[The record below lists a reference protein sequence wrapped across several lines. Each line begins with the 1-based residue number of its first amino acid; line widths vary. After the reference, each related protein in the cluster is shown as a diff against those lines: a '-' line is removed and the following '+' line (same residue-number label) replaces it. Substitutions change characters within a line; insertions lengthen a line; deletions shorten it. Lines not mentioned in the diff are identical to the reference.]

1 MDDTAM
7 LGRCPVLPGFDP
19 LSPVYLADPFAVL
32 AGLPDTE
39 RTIFFAPTIDYY
51 VVTQHADIAAIFQD
65 TATFS
70 AAAAQL
76 PLVTLEP
83 EAGRILLDGGH
94 KPQPSMVSLDQPDHT
109 RLRRPATRAFTAA
122 RVRAMEAE
130 IRARVDALLDAVD
143 GDKSFDLVEALCF
156 PLPADTIFSLM
167 GVPQQDYPQL
177 RNWCGS
183 RAALAW
189 GRPAPDEQVD
199 IARNMVAYRRY
210 LRALVDTK
218 VANRGS
224 DFTSDL
230 VAIHDEDPDRLT
242 LDEIASIL
250 FSLSFAGHE
259 TTNNL
264 IGNTV
269 RRLLENPDLWARVV
283 DDPGAIPAAVE
294 ETLRFDPSV
303 PVWRRITTRPVTI
316 GGVDLPA
323 GAKLFLWLAAAG
335 RDESVFANPDRF
347 DLDRPNSRDHLAF
360 GGRSNHLC
368 LGANLGRLE
377 ATVAIERLAAR
388 FPDLHLPI
396 QDLEFHPN
404 ISFRGP
410 RRLLVDTTAQ

>member
-1 MDDTAM
+1 MAAPETIDH
-7 LGRCPVLPGFDP
+7 CPVLPGFDP
-19 LSPVYLADPFAVL
+19 LSPEYLTDPFAVL
-32 AGLPDTE
+32 AALPE
-39 RTIFFAPTIDYY
+39 FARPVFFAPSIGYY
-51 VVTQHADIAAIFQD
+51 VVTRHADIAAVFAD
-65 TATFS
+65 TVTFS

-76 PLVTLEP
+76 PLVALEP

-94 KPQPSMVSLDQPDHT
+94 TPQPSMVSLDQPEHT
-109 RLRRPATRAFTAA
+109 RLRRPATRAFTSA
-122 RVRAMEAE
+122 RVRAMEAG
-130 IRARVDALLDAVD
+130 IRARVDALLDAV
-143 GDKSFDLVEALCF
+143 GDAECFDLVEALCF

-167 GVPQQDYPQL
+167 GVPEKDYPLL
-177 RNWCGS
+177 RDWCGS

-189 GRPAPDEQVD
+189 GRPAPEEQVD
-199 IARNMVAYRRY
+199 IATNMVAYRRY
-210 LRALVDTK
+210 LRALVDTL
-218 VANRGS
+218 ATDRGD

-230 VAIHDEDPDRLT
+230 LAIHDEDPDRLT

-269 RRLLENPDLWARVV
+269 RRLLEDPDRWARIV
-283 DDPGAIPAAVE
+283 DDPRAIPGAVE

-303 PVWRRITTRPVTI
+303 PVWRRRTTRPATV
-316 GGVDLPA
+316 GGVEVPA

-335 RDESVFANPDRF
+335 RDGAVFADPDRF
-347 DLDRPNSRDHLAF
+347 DLDRSNAKEHLAF
-360 GGRSNHLC
+360 GGRSIHLC

-388 FPDLHLPI
+388 FPGLSLPP
-396 QDLEFHPN
+396 QDLAFHPN

-410 RRLLVDTTAQ
+410 RRLIVSTSR